1 MKLKKAIKILKEYN
15 QWRRGSEIIEMPDP
29 KTIGIA
35 IDVVI
40 NEYETNKR
48 T

>member
-1 MKLKKAIKILKEYN
+1 MKLTKAIKILKEYN
-15 QWRRGSEIIEMPDP
+15 EWRRGSDVKEMPDP

-40 NEYETNKR
+40 NEYETKKR

>member
-1 MKLKKAIKILKEYN
+1 MKLKEAIQILKDLN

>member
-1 MKLKKAIKILKEYN
+1 MKLKEAIQILKDLNE
-15 QWRRGSEIIEMPDP
+15 WRRGSDVKEMPDP
-29 KTIGIA
+29 KKIGIA